1 MNKVVASLFCII
13 FSGLII
19 SCNPAT
25 SVEQPCAACPFDF
38 RLIDYEPDWS
48 PDGSKIA
55 YVHNDTTIRR
65 SGIYIMNSDR
75 TGKRSW
81 QLGGSSPSWSPDGQ
95 WIAFEQ
101 QGQIF
106 KKNVATDSLV
116 QLTFNGRNFFPDWS
130 NDGSSIAYNQSTC
143 NEIKEC
149 GIWALDLAS
158 KSEKFISSY
167 GNFPDW
173 HPSSNSFLFETR
185 VIQPDG
191 TAIGDN
197 IWLYN
202 NDNETKKKI
211 MFLEG
216 ENHFLSF
223 SPDGHKLVFTSTR
236 SGEKPQIWII
246 DIDGK
251 NAKQLTTT
259 SGYSST
265 WSPDGKWILFTKT
278 SDSDGRL
285 WRMKPDG
292 SEKQPF
298 TN

>member
-1 MNKVVASLFCII
+1 
-13 FSGLII
+13 
-19 SCNPAT
+19 
-25 SVEQPCAACPFDF
+25 
-38 RLIDYEPDWS
+38 
-48 PDGSKIA
+48 
-55 YVHNDTTIRR
+55 
-65 SGIYIMNSDR
+65 
-75 TGKRSW
+75 
-81 QLGGSSPSWSPDGQ
+81 
-95 WIAFEQ
+95 
-101 QGQIF
+101 
-106 KKNVATDSLV
+106 
-116 QLTFNGRNFFPDWS
+116 
-130 NDGSSIAYNQSTC
+130 
-143 NEIKEC
+143 
-149 GIWALDLAS
+149 
-158 KSEKFISSY
+158 
-167 GNFPDW
+167 
-173 HPSSNSFLFETR
+173 
-185 VIQPDG
+185 DG

>member
-1 MNKVVASLFCII
+1 
-13 FSGLII
+13 
-19 SCNPAT
+19 
-25 SVEQPCAACPFDF
+25 
-38 RLIDYEPDWS
+38 
-48 PDGSKIA
+48 
-55 YVHNDTTIRR
+55 
-65 SGIYIMNSDR
+65 
-75 TGKRSW
+75 
-81 QLGGSSPSWSPDGQ
+81 
-95 WIAFEQ
+95 
-101 QGQIF
+101 
-106 KKNVATDSLV
+106 DSLV